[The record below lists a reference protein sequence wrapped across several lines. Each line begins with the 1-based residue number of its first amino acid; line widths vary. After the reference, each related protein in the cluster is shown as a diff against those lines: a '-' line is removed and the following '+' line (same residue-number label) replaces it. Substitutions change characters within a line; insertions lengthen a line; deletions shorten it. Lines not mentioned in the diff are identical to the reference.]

1 MSQKS
6 ARILRQRDGSN
17 FSTSLSPSIKRSF
30 VSLFRAA
37 ILIAISALLLA
48 GCGSV
53 APGNSG
59 ETSAANEAA
68 ETVDTASERDVEL
81 ALQVEGLDTSAET
94 TPILVR
100 LSGEDSLGNSVSKSV
115 SVAPDAPSA
124 VRLATGSY
132 SVSGDASGLASGDTV
147 YQTIAAELVVEEGS
161 GTQQVSLPVSID
173 DEATSVRA
181 AERRAAEEAQAKAEE
196 EAQAAQEAERQAA
209 AEKAAAEKAAAE
221 QAAAQAQQNER
232 TVYITDTG
240 KKYHRDGCQYLRQ
253 SQHAFSLDNAI
264 AQGYEPCKKCKP

>member
-1 MSQKS
+1 M
-6 ARILRQRDGSN
+6 
-17 FSTSLSPSIKRSF
+17 
-30 VSLFRAA
+30 
-37 ILIAISALLLA
+37 LA

-59 ETSAANEAA
+59 ETPAANEAA
-68 ETVDTASERDVEL
+68 ETVDTAPERDVEL

-124 VRLATGSY
+124 VRLATGSH
-132 SVSGDASGLASGDTV
+132 SVSGDASGLATGDTV
-147 YQTIAAELVVEEGS
+147 YQTIVAELVVEEGS

-173 DEATSVRA
+173 DEATSARA
-181 AERRAAEEAQAKAEE
+181 
-196 EAQAAQEAERQAA
+196 AERQAA

-253 SQHAFSLDNAI
+253 SQHAISLDNAI